1 MPASALRAAQV
12 ELLLLHLPSR
22 VSAGPRARA
31 VGAARRERGR
41 AERAVEGS
49 GAERPR
55 RGLRGERAA
64 SGAERPGAAAQS
76 SGLAGRGQG
85 EGPGSELGAAA
96 RRAGVGWSVRPRG
109 PAAGEPPPPSE
120 VARASGAGSF
130 QCGSAV
136 QPRSSGARSKSAER
150 GTGGVRSYGVHL
162 HPGKNSEDWQRGV
175 LALGAGSSE
184 KDREGGGRSG
194 GVLAR
199 PREPPSISAEM
210 ALGTK

>member
-1 MPASALRAAQV
+1 M
-12 ELLLLHLPSR
+12 
-22 VSAGPRARA
+22 
-31 VGAARRERGR
+31 
-41 AERAVEGS
+41 
-49 GAERPR
+49 
-55 RGLRGERAA
+55 
-64 SGAERPGAAAQS
+64 
-76 SGLAGRGQG
+76 
-85 EGPGSELGAAA
+85 
-96 RRAGVGWSVRPRG
+96 
-109 PAAGEPPPPSE
+109 
-120 VARASGAGSF
+120 
-130 QCGSAV
+130 

-210 ALGTK
+210 ALGTKQGTDGFLCGHTNKMTTSRECPEQWFFFSVYIFEIPHVGPDLISQVRQGLSK